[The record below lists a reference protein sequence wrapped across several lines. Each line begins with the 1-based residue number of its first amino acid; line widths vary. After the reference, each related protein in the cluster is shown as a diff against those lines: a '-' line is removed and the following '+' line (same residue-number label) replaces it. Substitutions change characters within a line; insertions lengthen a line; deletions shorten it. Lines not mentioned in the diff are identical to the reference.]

1 MIAKTTDQKKIC
13 ARNLIAAYIDG
24 ELEENAALLFEEHLE
39 SCAPCRSELRAHQMF
54 VCELDAALTDSG
66 AIPVPAEFSRMIA
79 ARASS
84 DMSGVRTRSEHRKAL
99 SICIILALGGFA
111 LLGATARD
119 LLFMLAEKFIATFL
133 SVAGLVS
140 TVVYDAGA
148 GLAVIFRVL
157 SRKIIIES
165 GSLGPVLVLLALAI
179 LILSRLIS
187 HYHRTSAT
195 E

>member
-1 MIAKTTDQKKIC
+1 MATGQQTIC
-13 ARNLIAAYIDG
+13 DSNLIAAYIDG
-24 ELEENAALLFEEHLE
+24 ELEQPATLLFEEHLE
-39 SCAPCRSELRAHQMF
+39 SCSPCRAELRAHRLF

-66 AIPVPAEFSRMIA
+66 EIPVPAEFSRMVA

-84 DMSGVRTRSEHRKAL
+84 DMRGVRSRSEHRKAL
-99 SICIILALGGFA
+99 SICLVLALGGFA

-119 LLFMLAEKFIATFL
+119 AVFMVTAKFVDTCF
-133 SVAGLVS
+133 SVAGLIS
-140 TVVYDAGA
+140 GAVYDIVA
-148 GLAVIFRVL
+148 GLSVIFRVL
-157 SRKIIIES
+157 SRKVIVES
-165 GSLGPVLVLLALAI
+165 GSLGPVLVLLGVAI